1 MCEREGER
9 ERDTRAHTHT
19 SFVVFV
25 GEFAQVIVLY
35 ARTYT
40 HVIYCGIRC
49 ASDLNYTHTQLWDKR
64 PNQRA
69 RGSPDPPGR
78 PPPRRPPRTVAHPR
92 GGSKVTNR
100 RAVLDLA
107 ANSHASQRVLG
118 GASRPVW
125 RGRLPGSPWAGSRP
139 RAGRRGQSH
148 TRGGGPKSRTVTR
161 IIMMLACL
169 SGKRPAKCT
178 STV

>member
-1 MCEREGER
+1 VCEREGER

-69 RGSPDPPGR
+69 RGSPDPPGAPAPAAADSR
-78 PPPRRPPRTVAHPR
+78 TPAGGVQSHEPGRRFGLSRKFARVPARFGGGVAARLAGAAPRIPLGGLPTPRRPPRTVAHPR
-92 GGSKVTNR
+92 GGPKVTNR
-100 RAVLDLA
+100 HSD
-107 ANSHASQRVLG
+107 H
-118 GASRPVW
+118 
-125 RGRLPGSPWAGSRP
+125 
-139 RAGRRGQSH
+139 H
-148 TRGGGPKSRTVTR
+148 D
-161 IIMMLACL
+161 ACL
-169 SGKRPAKCT
+169 SFGQEAC
-178 STV
+178 